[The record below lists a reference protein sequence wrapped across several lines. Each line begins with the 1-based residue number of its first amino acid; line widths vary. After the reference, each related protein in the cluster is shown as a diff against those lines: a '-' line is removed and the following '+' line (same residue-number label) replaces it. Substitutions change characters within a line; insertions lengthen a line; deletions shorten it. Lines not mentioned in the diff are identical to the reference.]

1 LAAAVTS
8 PTVALVIV
16 LSGVRSQG
24 RCPSPAPRSASGKT
38 GISCACSRQ
47 ADRAKEFYGRILGLP
62 LVDDSP
68 FALVFDAAGT
78 ELRVQKVAELN
89 PAPYTALGWRVPDL
103 GAACRDLSRCGVEP
117 ARFPGLPQDE
127 SGIWTSP
134 DGHRVAW
141 FRDPDGNT
149 LSLTEDRGPGS

>member
-1 LAAAVTS
+1 MLADRRVIAF
-8 PTVALVIV
+8 VA
-16 LSGVRSQG
+16 
-24 RCPSPAPRSASGKT
+24 T
-38 GISCACSRQ
+38 RQ
-47 ADRAKEFYGRILGLP
+47 ADRAKDFYGRILGLR
-62 LVDDSP
+62 LVDDTP

-103 GAACRDLSRCGVEP
+103 GAACRDLSTRGVEP

-134 DGHRVAW
+134 DGHGVAW
-141 FRDPDGNT
+141 FRDPDGNI
-149 LSLTEDRGPGS
+149 LSLTEDRRPGS